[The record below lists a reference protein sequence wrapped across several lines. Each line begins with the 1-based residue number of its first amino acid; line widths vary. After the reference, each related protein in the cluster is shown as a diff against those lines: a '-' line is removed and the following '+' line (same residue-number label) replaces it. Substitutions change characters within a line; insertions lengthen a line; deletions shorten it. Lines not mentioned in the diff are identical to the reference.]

1 MECCYFR
8 EEKQKKRIFRLKY
21 KLQQVYT
28 IFLKFTAKSSDFSL
42 NKADSI
48 DWYSR
53 WKIKSKSDTH
63 EDIHEYLKVLKK
75 RGIFLGS
82 ISDSLTIKT
91 NWM

>member
-48 DWYSR
+48 D
-53 WKIKSKSDTH
+53 
-63 EDIHEYLKVLKK
+63 
-75 RGIFLGS
+75 
-82 ISDSLTIKT
+82 
-91 NWM
+91 

>member
-1 MECCYFR
+1 MILQKTFVNNSSCHYSKWNVAIL
-8 EEKQKKRIFRLKY
+8 EKKKKKKRIFRLKY

-53 WKIKSKSDTH
+53 WKMKNKSDTH
-63 EDIHEYLKVLKK
+63 EDIHEYLKV
-75 RGIFLGS
+75 
-82 ISDSLTIKT
+82 
-91 NWM
+91 